1 MASFLV
7 FKVMAAFLLLVC
19 THGRLTLGL
28 QETKTGRISETNLG
42 DGPGLAVPADG
53 DEPGT
58 DHVGSAVDTLWK
70 GASEIVQKAVQ
81 CAETEF
87 EDAKNGRTSAIAA
100 LSALAVGT
108 ALLAAVVILTVHR
121 LQARR
126 RRARYLA
133 QWSDFDTQVMVTAS
147 PARAPLDMA

>member
-1 MASFLV
+1 MYSDIP
-7 FKVMAAFLLLVC
+7 
-19 THGRLTLGL
+19 TP
-28 QETKTGRISETNLG
+28 I
-42 DGPGLAVPADG
+42 VPA
-53 DEPGT
+53 
-58 DHVGSAVDTLWK
+58 L
-70 GASEIVQKAVQ
+70 Q
-81 CAETEF
+81 
-87 EDAKNGRTSAIAA
+87 DAKNGRTSAIAA